1 MISVIVNLHNQEN
14 TIISALQSLVSQTA
28 QQWECVIVDNAS
40 TDGSEFQVRS
50 YLIDRRMRYFR
61 LEQQASIEE
70 ARNIGLQQTTGE
82 WVIFVD
88 GADFLKS
95 NALQALYLAVKTYG
109 TQCGA
114 GNYGVIRNG
123 EISTHSYEPSRKYNQ
138 KDVAK
143 GKLSVVT
150 GASIFSR
157 KIADKPELWRENDF
171 AYTDH
176 LILISGEESE
186 PLIKEIKQPWWKRIL
201 NL

>member
-1 MISVIVNLHNQEN
+1 MISVIVHLHNQEN
-14 TIISALQSLVSQTA
+14 TIISALQSLVAQTA
-28 QQWECVIVDNAS
+28 QQWECFIVDNAS
-40 TDGSEFQVRS
+40 TDASEYQVRS
-50 YLIDRRMRYFR
+50 YLIDRRMRYLR
-61 LEQQASIEE
+61 LEQQVSTEE
-70 ARNIGLQQTTGE
+70 VWNIGLQHTTGE
-82 WVIFVD
+82 WVVFFD
-88 GADFLKS
+88 GADYMKS

-123 EISTHSYEPSRKYNQ
+123 ELNTHSYDPSRKVSQ

-143 GKLSVVT
+143 GKLSVLT

-157 KIADKPELWRENDF
+157 KIADKPEFWKDCDF

-186 PLIKEIKQPWWKRIL
+186 PLIKRKKQPWWKQL
-201 NL
+201 FNL